1 MFIEFQYPL
10 QAPITNSD
18 KVILAGNVSTRNGSG
33 EGSISATFHRLASE
47 KSWYQFTSSFGNGL
61 SMGSTVYRKLS
72 PRTFA
77 DMSGKTKTCF
87 WKFQEW
93 FEMWNFRQPTVQPGW
108 FQTVF
113 LHNDGQQSDNQDKGI
128 PHLLYQLVGQ
138 FVHKWG
144 WSGVGPGSGGI
155 GNVHFECT
163 RGGTIPIFVLHSSRF
178 THISALRRWL
188 IPTTEHP

>member
-87 WKFQEW
+87 WKFQGMIW
-93 FEMWNFRQPTVQPGW
+93 DVKFQAAYSSARMVSNRLSPQRWVAIWQPRQGDTSLTPPTGW
-108 FQTVF
+108 PICTQMRV
-113 LHNDGQQSDNQDKGI
+113 I
-128 PHLLYQLVGQ
+128 
-138 FVHKWG
+138 
-144 WSGVGPGSGGI
+144 WSGSWIRRNRECPLWLYER
-155 GNVHFECT
+155 GNDSDF
-163 RGGTIPIFVLHSSRF
+163 RSPFK
-178 THISALRRWL
+178 
-188 IPTTEHP
+188 